1 VLDIVR
7 LLALELITRL
17 LGVAGSSL
25 NMLKLE
31 VDTLANVP
39 NCSMCPD
46 NDKLDTDALLNSALE
61 SIEPEALKAD
71 VLTLLKLLYE
81 NNEPLKLAD
90 VVASPLNTPAFVP
103 ANDPLKLA
111 ALAVVVLNK
120 ALRVKVPLKL
130 AVELAMLEN

>member
-17 LGVAGSSL
+17 LGVGGSSL

-39 NCSMCPD
+39 NCSMWPD

-61 SIEPEALKAD
+61 SMEPEALKAD
-71 VLTLLKLLYE
+71 VLTLLKLL
-81 NNEPLKLAD
+81 
-90 VVASPLNTPAFVP
+90 
-103 ANDPLKLA
+103 
-111 ALAVVVLNK
+111 
-120 ALRVKVPLKL
+120 
-130 AVELAMLEN
+130 